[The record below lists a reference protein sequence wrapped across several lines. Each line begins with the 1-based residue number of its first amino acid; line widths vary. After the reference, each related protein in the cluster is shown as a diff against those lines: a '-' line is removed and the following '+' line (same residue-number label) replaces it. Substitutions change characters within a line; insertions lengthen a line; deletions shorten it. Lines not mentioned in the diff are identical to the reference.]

1 MDRDNNTHKLPV
13 GWIWT
18 ALEAVSLPIS
28 RMNRSY
34 QNQEDEFSYIDIEAI
49 DNQKYKLKIPQIYKW
64 GNAPSRAQQKLN
76 VNDILIAAVRPYL
89 KNIALIPPHD
99 VNYIASTGFCVI
111 RPILIEPKYVYYFVL
126 SQSFI
131 DSINKKAKGT
141 SYPAVSNKT
150 ILSQSLALP
159 PLKEQL
165 RIVEKIEEL
174 FSELDHSEAGLEK
187 AQKQLI
193 VYKQVLLK
201 TAFDGELTK
210 SWRQIYKD
218 ENYKWLKSKIEDIG
232 VVKGGKRLPKGGR
245 YSNIKTKFP
254 YLRVSDFNKYSVN
267 QYDLKYIDIE
277 TRKRIENYTISKDDV
292 YISIAGTIGLTGIVP
307 ENLDNS
313 NLTENAAK
321 IVVNSNVNNKF
332 LAYALNA
339 PELQSQII
347 EKTKATSQPKL
358 SLYSIRSLQTF
369 IPALDEQYRIVQIL
383 ESRFTLIENLDISI
397 NAGIK
402 KIEVFR
408 QTILKKAFEGKLVR
422 QYSSDESA
430 NILLTKIKKEK
441 DTYLNL
447 QKEVNKVKQKKDR
460 TMDGNMTILEILKQ
474 NDKPILAK
482 ELWQAS
488 KHKYDIESFYAELKE
503 IYSQIIEVKIDTES
517 LLSLKK

>member
-1 MDRDNNTHKLPV
+1 MEKENT
-13 GWIWT
+13 
-18 ALEAVSLPIS
+18 
-28 RMNRSY
+28 
-34 QNQEDEFSYIDIEAI
+34 
-49 DNQKYKLKIPQIYKW
+49 KYKLPAGWVEEKLGKVTLVSMGQSPASSSYNTHGVGLPFYQGKTDFGEFYPTVTKYCSEPIKIADKD
-64 GNAPSRAQQKLN
+64 
-76 VNDILIAAVRPYL
+76 DILISVRAPIGPTNLTKEKSSIGRGLASIKTFNGVPSKFILYQL
-89 KNIALIPPHD
+89 RALENNL
-99 VNYIASTGFCVI
+99 VKLGTGTTF
-111 RPILIEPKYVYYFVL
+111 
-126 SQSFI
+126 Q
-131 DSINKKAKGT
+131 
-141 SYPAVSNKT
+141 AVSKS
-150 ILSQSLALP
+150 ILEHFIIKVA
-159 PLKEQL
+159 PLKEQE
-165 RIVEKIEEL
+165 RIVSRIEEL
-174 FSELDHSEAGLEK
+174 FSELNHSEVVLKK
-187 AQKQLI
+187 AQMQLK

-201 TAFDGELTK
+201 SAFDGNLTK
-210 SWRQIYKD
+210 SWREIYKD

-254 YLRVSDFNKYSVN
+254 YLRVSDFTKYSVN

-277 TRKRIENYTISKDDV
+277 TRKKIENYTISKDDV

-339 PELQSQII
+339 PDLQSQII

-383 ESRFTLIENLDISI
+383 DSRFTLIENLDISI

-408 QTILKKAFEGKLVR
+408 QTILKKAFEGKLAT

-430 NILLTKIKKEK
+430 NILLIKINKEK

-447 QKEVNKVKQKKDR
+447 QKEANKVKPKKNR
-460 TMDGNMTILEILKQ
+460 TMDGIMTILEILKQ

-488 KHKYDIESFYAELKE
+488 KHKNDIESFYAELKE
-503 IYSQIIEVKIDTES
+503 IYSQIIEVKIGTES